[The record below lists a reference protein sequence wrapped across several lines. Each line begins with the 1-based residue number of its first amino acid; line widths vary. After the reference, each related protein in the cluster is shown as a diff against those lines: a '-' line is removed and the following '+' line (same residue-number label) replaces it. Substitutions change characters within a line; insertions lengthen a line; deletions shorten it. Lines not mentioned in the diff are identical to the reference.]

1 MIFSTKKSALIL
13 GLILLSSQLFAQREV
28 RIAYINKYKDIA
40 ISQMHSHGIPAS
52 IILAQA
58 CLESA
63 NGTSRL
69 ATEANNHFGIKCH
82 NWEGGIFLHDD
93 DEKNECFRVYS
104 SPEESFRD
112 HSEFL
117 LTRPRYAFLFDI
129 DSGNYKAWAH
139 GLKAAGYATNPRY
152 AHLLIQI
159 IEDYSL
165 YEYDK
170 KEAPA
175 DIAITAEDEENLYKQ
190 PVPTPEQPLTIS
202 LTRELFSVNG
212 VKYVISQKGESYSS
226 IASQYNLFT
235 KELLR
240 YNDLNDEEP
249 LPEGRRV
256 FVERKKRRA
265 ERGVSSHIS
274 NGNESLKEIS
284 DIYGVRHSRIQQLNR
299 GLKTEI
305 PEKGS
310 TIRVR

>member
-82 NWEGGIFLHDD
+82 NWEGGILLHDD